1 MRHKSSNLLGFVGA
15 PNRSMQEQLQTF
27 RRHLRLAF
35 AIPVLLA
42 ILVGGVFVAQA
53 YYLRGN
59 VLAVEHSYEVQVR
72 CRSALQLIL
81 DMETGLRGYLLTGED
96 HFLAPYNAAEPEVA
110 ATLQQLLELV
120 RSDPEQYRAVV
131 RIQTY
136 YQDWHDYS
144 HRMIVARRTE
154 SPVTDFRLN
163 LEGKQWVDLIRRDSD
178 EVLQIEQ
185 ERFHQRI
192 ASTTVTV
199 TRLFISIIAISLVL
213 GLMLATFS
221 RKELQAVARSYN
233 EALDTADARSNKYL
247 ESQRWLEAVLG
258 SIGDGVIVT
267 ENTGRIVFTN
277 PVAKRLLG
285 DGKQLLAGYQT
296 TDVIRLV
303 DEFTREPIPD
313 PHHAVMESGEPVAPT
328 GRVLLLRNGGGD
340 IPVSQVASLFRDES
354 GNAIGVVIVLRDLTQ
369 HRASERALQTS
380 EKLAS
385 MGRLAASVA
394 HEIHNP
400 LDALGNLLYLLEHQA
415 MEDSAKTYVR
425 LAREELERVT
435 NISEQMLT
443 FSREARQPVKVRLG
457 EVLENVL
464 SLFAPRLRRMNIIV
478 VKQYGTNDG
487 VVVALPGEMRQVFSN
502 LVGNAIDAMNGT
514 GRLIIRIDEARDW
527 SGQAESGVRVMVCD
541 TGPGIA
547 PEVRKNLMEPFVTSK
562 GEKGTGLGLWVCRG
576 IVEKY
581 HGSLRFHTSNTPGHS
596 GTCFS
601 VFLPCTTADEQPS
614 NSSVAERQTR

>member
-1 MRHKSSNLLGFVGA
+1 
-15 PNRSMQEQLQTF
+15 MQDQLQTF

-42 ILVGGVFVAQA
+42 SLVGSVFVAQA
-53 YYLRGN
+53 YYLRRN
-59 VLAVEHSYEVQVR
+59 VQAIEHSYEVQVR
-72 CRSALQLIL
+72 CRTALQLIL

-96 HFLAPYNAAEPEVA
+96 HFLSPYKAAEPEVDT
-110 ATLQQLLELV
+110 TLQHLLDLV
-120 RSDPEQYRAVV
+120 RSDPEQYRKVV
-131 RIQTY
+131 RIETY
-136 YQDWHDYS
+136 YQSWHAYS
-144 HRMIVARRTE
+144 QHMIALERSSGSV
-154 SPVTDFRLN
+154 SDFRLN

-178 EVLQIEQ
+178 AVLQMEQ
-185 ERFHQRI
+185 ERFHDRI
-192 ASTTVTV
+192 ASTTVTL
-199 TRLFISIIAISLVL
+199 TRIFISIIAISIVL

-221 RKELQAVARSYN
+221 RKELQAVAASYN
-233 EALDTADARSNKYL
+233 EALDTAEARSEKHQ
-247 ESQRWLEAVLG
+247 ESHRWLEAVLG

-285 DGKQLLAGYQT
+285 NGEQLFAGQRT
-296 TDVIRLV
+296 LDVIHLV
-303 DEFTREPIPD
+303 DEFTRELITD
-313 PHHAVMESGEPVAPT
+313 PHQAVMESGAPVAPT
-328 GRVLLLRNGGGD
+328 GRVLLVRNDGRE
-340 IPVSQVASLFRDES
+340 IPVSQVASLFRDEG
-354 GNAIGVVIVLRDLTQ
+354 GNAIGVVIVLRDLTL
-369 HRASERALQTS
+369 HRASEKALQSS

-443 FSREARQPVKVRLG
+443 FSREARQPVKIRLG
-457 EVLENVL
+457 EIVENVL
-464 SLFAPRLRRMNIIV
+464 SLFAPRLRRLSIVV
-478 VKQYGTNDG
+478 VKQYGITDG
-487 VVVALPGEMRQVFSN
+487 SVVALPGEMRQVFSN
-502 LVGNAIDAMNGT
+502 LVGNAIDAMNGA
-514 GRLIIRIDEARDW
+514 GRLIIRIDESRDW

-541 TGPGIA
+541 TGPGIPA
-547 PEVRKNLMEPFVTSK
+547 EFRKNLMEPFVTSK

-581 HGSLRFHTSNTPGHS
+581 HGALRFHTSTNPGHS

-601 VFLPCTTADEQPS
+601 VFLPCSPAIEQTSASPI
-614 NSSVAERQTR
+614 AERKLG

>member
-1 MRHKSSNLLGFVGA
+1 
-15 PNRSMQEQLQTF
+15 MQDQLQSF
-27 RRHLRLAF
+27 RRHLRFAF

-42 ILVGGVFVAQA
+42 GLVGGVFVLQA
-53 YYLRGN
+53 YYLEKN
-59 VLAVEHSYEVQVR
+59 VQALEQSYRVQAR
-72 CRSALQLIL
+72 ARTALQLIL

-96 HFLAPYNAAEPEVA
+96 HFLAPYTTAQPQIAP
-110 ATLQQLLELV
+110 TLQQLLDSV

-136 YQDWHDYS
+136 YQQWYAYS
-144 HRMIVARRTE
+144 QQMIQLRRQSGAVA
-154 SPVTDFRLN
+154 DFRLN
-163 LEGKQWVDLIRRDSD
+163 LEGKQYVDLIRRDSD
-178 EVLQIEQ
+178 AVLQREQ
-185 ERFHQRI
+185 QGFRDRI
-192 ASTTVTV
+192 HSVTV
-199 TRLFISIIAISLVL
+199 TLSRIFVTIIVISLLL
-213 GLMLATFS
+213 GLLLATFS
-221 RKELQAVARSYN
+221 RQELRAVARSYN
-233 EALDTADARSNKYL
+233 DALAIADARSQKYR

-285 DGKQLLAGYQT
+285 ESNQLFAGHMT
-296 TDVIRLV
+296 GEVIHLI
-303 DEFTREPIPD
+303 DEFTRAPVAD
-313 PHHAVMESGEPVAPT
+313 PHQAVMDSGESVAPT
-328 GRVLLLRNGGGD
+328 ARLLLVRNDGGEV
-340 IPVSQVASLFRDES
+340 PVSQVASLFRDET

-369 HRASERALQTS
+369 QRLSERALQSS

-415 MEDSAKTYVR
+415 MDDSAKTYVR

-443 FSREARQPVKVRLG
+443 FSREARQPVKVYLSD
-457 EVLENVL
+457 VLENVL
-464 SLFAPRLRRMNIIV
+464 SLFMARIRRMNIV
-478 VKQYGTNDG
+478 LVKQYASKDG
-487 VVVALPGEMRQVFSN
+487 AVVALPGEMRQVFSN
-502 LVGNAIDAMNGT
+502 LIGNAIDAMNGS
-514 GRLIIRIDEARDW
+514 GRLVVRIEEAHSWD
-527 SGQAESGVRVMVCD
+527 GQALSGVRVMVCD
-541 TGPGIA
+541 TGPGI
-547 PEVRKNLMEPFVTSK
+547 PQEVRNNLMEPFVTSK

-581 HGSLRFHTSNTPGHS
+581 HGSLRFHSSTHPGRS

-601 VFLPCTTADEQPS
+601 VFLPTSGVPQDSSSQP
-614 NSSVAERQTR
+614 VAGRKTG

>member
-1 MRHKSSNLLGFVGA
+1 
-15 PNRSMQEQLQTF
+15 MQKQLQTF

-42 ILVGGVFVAQA
+42 LLVGGVFVAQA
-53 YYLRGN
+53 YYLREN
-59 VLAVEHSYEVQVR
+59 VRAVQHSYEVQVH

-96 HFLAPYNAAEPEVA
+96 HFLAPYTAAEPQVDVA
-110 ATLQQLLELV
+110 LAQLMELV
-120 RSDPEQYRAVV
+120 RSDPEQYRDVI

-136 YQDWHDYS
+136 YQSWHDYS
-144 HRMIVARRTE
+144 RRMMTARHAE
-154 SPVTDFRLN
+154 SSVTDFRMN

-178 EVLQIEQ
+178 EILQIE
-185 ERFHQRI
+185 EGRFHQRI
-192 ASTTVTV
+192 ASTTATL
-199 TRLFISIIAISLVL
+199 TRLFISIVAISVVL

-221 RKELQAVARSYN
+221 RKELRAVARSYN
-233 EALDTADARSNKYL
+233 EALQTADARSDKYL

-258 SIGDGVIVT
+258 GIGDGVIVT

-285 DGKQLLAGYQT
+285 DGQQLFAGYPT
-296 TDVIRLV
+296 AEVMHLV
-303 DEFTREPIPD
+303 DEFTREAIAD
-313 PHHAVMESGEPVAPT
+313 PHHAVMESGQPVAPT
-328 GRVLLLRNGGGD
+328 GRVLLVRND
-340 IPVSQVASLFRDES
+340 NREIPVSQVASLFRDEG

-369 HRASERALQTS
+369 HRASERALQSS

-415 MEDSAKTYVR
+415 MDDSAKTYVR

-435 NISEQMLT
+435 NISQQMLT

-457 EVLENVL
+457 EILENVL
-464 SLFAPRLRRMNIIV
+464 SLFSPRLRRMNIIV
-478 VKQYGTNDG
+478 VKQYGINDG
-487 VVVALPGEMRQVFSN
+487 TVVALPGEMRQVFSN
-502 LVGNAIDAMNGT
+502 LVGNAIDAMNGA
-514 GRLIIRIDEARDW
+514 GRLTIRIAEARDW
-527 SGQAESGVRVMVCD
+527 SRKAESGVRVMVCD

-547 PEVRKNLMEPFVTSK
+547 PEVRRNLMEPFVTSK

-581 HGSLRFHTSNTPGHS
+581 HGTLRFHTSNAPGHS

-601 VFLPCTTADEQPS
+601 VFLPCTPIEQRSTSKAP
-614 NSSVAERQTR
+614 VVRQEAG